1 MRPQVMEGMRRF
13 SSETEQLL
21 KSAGWYEGRSV
32 PALVESWQRELERAD
47 GFKLSQTARQVLVEF
62 GGLHILSEGAGV
74 ACARSDL
81 DVNPSLAMLE
91 EDRFLSFDC
100 LKGKEVFP
108 LGEAI
113 VGHVFVAIDESCNV
127 YLVME
132 EVRHVSSSFDAAL
145 ENLLLGLGTNFL
157 ERARTT

>member
-1 MRPQVMEGMRRF
+1 MEGMRRF

-47 GFKLSQTARQVLVEF
+47 GFKLSQAALQVLEEF

-74 ACARSDL
+74 ACARADL
-81 DVNPSLAMLE
+81 DLNPSLAIFE
-91 EDRFLSFDC
+91 EDRFFSFEC

-113 VGHVFVAIDESCNV
+113 VGHAFAAIDQDCNV
-127 YLVME
+127 YLVMQE
-132 EVRHVSSSFDAAL
+132 
-145 ENLLLGLGTNFL
+145 
-157 ERARTT
+157 

>member
-1 MRPQVMEGMRRF
+1 MSRF

-21 KSAGWYEGRSV
+21 RSAGWYEGRSV
-32 PALVESWQRELERAD
+32 PALVESWRMELERAD
-47 GFKLSQTARQVLVEF
+47 GFRLSRAARQVLSEF

-81 DVNPSLAMLE
+81 DINPPLAKFE
-91 EDRFLSFDC
+91 EDRFFSFDC

-113 VGHVFVAIDESCNV
+113 VGHVFAAIDQGCNV
-127 YLVME
+127 YLVMQQVHYVARGFE
-132 EVRHVSSSFDAAL
+132 AAL
-145 ENLLLGLGTNFL
+145 ENLLLGHGTKFL
-157 ERARTT
+157 EEAAA